1 MSRLTILTKDKAQ
14 VTMESLYQDLERR
27 IVASPP
33 GLCPVDLTRSFIK
46 MCLAQS
52 CGKCVPCRVGL
63 RQLARL
69 FDNVLDGEANEETVE
84 NIKLTAEGIY
94 YSADC
99 AIGYEAAK
107 LALKSVDG
115 CIDDFESH
123 IHNGFCSCNSNQ
135 PVACVKSCPAGVD
148 IPGYIALV
156 QQGRYA
162 DAVRLI
168 RRDNPMPT
176 TCAYICEHP
185 CENRCKRTIIDAPV
199 NIRGLKKMAV
209 DNSGIVPVPECEA
222 PTGKKVAIIGGG
234 PGGLSAAY
242 YLALM
247 GHKVTIF
254 EQRKQ
259 LGGMLRYGIP
269 NYRFPRKKLDEE
281 IDSILSTG
289 IEVKKNISVGK
300 DISFDDI
307 TKEYD
312 ATYISIGAHA
322 DKKIGIEGE
331 DAKSGIT
338 SAVEML
344 RAIGDGDMPDYT
356 GKKVIVIG
364 GGNVAMDVARSS
376 IRLGASKVS
385 IVYRRR
391 KADMTALEEEVEG
404 AEAEGCDVLELMSP
418 VRIKQDEEG
427 NAIGLIVKPQMISRV
442 SHGRPAP
449 KAAAKDEVLL
459 ESDLIVVAIG
469 QGIET
474 KSFEEHGIKVQRG
487 VISALNTGNITPQDG
502 EMSEGVFAGGDC
514 ASGPAT
520 VIKAVAA
527 AKVTAANIDE
537 YLGYHHE
544 ITCNVEIPLP
554 NNADHTPCCRVE
566 LSERE
571 ASERKHVF
579 AGGDCVTGP
588 ATVIKAIA
596 AGKVAAANID
606 EYLGFNHEITCDVEI
621 PYASNEDKVACGRVE
636 VALRDAAE
644 RKNDFEPIEY
654 GFSCE
659 EACQEAGRCLRC
671 DHFGFGAFRGG
682 REEQW

>member
-502 EMSEGVFAGGDC
+502 EMSDG
-514 ASGPAT
+514 
-520 VIKAVAA
+520 
-527 AKVTAANIDE
+527 
-537 YLGYHHE
+537 
-544 ITCNVEIPLP
+544 
-554 NNADHTPCCRVE
+554 
-566 LSERE
+566 
-571 ASERKHVF
+571 VF

>member
-514 ASGPAT
+514 
-520 VIKAVAA
+520 
-527 AKVTAANIDE
+527 
-537 YLGYHHE
+537 
-544 ITCNVEIPLP
+544 
-554 NNADHTPCCRVE
+554 
-566 LSERE
+566 
-571 ASERKHVF
+571 
-579 AGGDCVTGP
+579 VTGP

-636 VALRDAAE
+636 VALRDEAE

>member
-1 MSRLTILTKDKAQ
+1 MQIESSNIIIESEVYLLVSRLTILTKDKAQ

-289 IEVKKNISVGK
+289 IEVKKNVSVGK

-307 TKEYD
+307 TNEYD

-418 VRIKQDEEG
+418 VRIKQDEDG

-449 KAAAKDEVLL
+449 KAAAKDEILL

-502 EMSEGVFAGGDC
+502 EMSEG
-514 ASGPAT
+514 
-520 VIKAVAA
+520 
-527 AKVTAANIDE
+527 
-537 YLGYHHE
+537 
-544 ITCNVEIPLP
+544 
-554 NNADHTPCCRVE
+554 
-566 LSERE
+566 
-571 ASERKHVF
+571 VF

>member
-14 VTMESLYQDLERR
+14 VTMESMYQDLERR

-69 FDNVLDGEANEETVE
+69 FDNVLDGEATEETVE

-135 PVACVKSCPAGVD
+135 PVSCVKSCPAGVD

-156 QQGRYA
+156 QQKRYA

-209 DNSGIVPVPECEA
+209 DNAGIVPVPECEPA
-222 PTGKKVAIIGGG
+222 TGKKVAIIGGG

-307 TKEYD
+307 TEEYD

-322 DKKIGIEGE
+322 DKKMGIEGE

-344 RAIGDGDMPDYT
+344 RAIGDGDVPDYT
-356 GKKVIVIG
+356 GKRVIVIG

-391 KADMTALEEEVEG
+391 KADMTALEEEVVG

-427 NAIGLIVKPQMISRV
+427 NAIGLVVKPQMISKV

-449 KAAAKDEVLL
+449 RAASKDEVLL

-487 VISALNTGNITPQDG
+487 VISALNTGNITPQEG
-502 EMSEGVFAGGDC
+502 EMSEG
-514 ASGPAT
+514 
-520 VIKAVAA
+520 
-527 AKVTAANIDE
+527 
-537 YLGYHHE
+537 
-544 ITCNVEIPLP
+544 
-554 NNADHTPCCRVE
+554 
-566 LSERE
+566 
-571 ASERKHVF
+571 VF

-636 VALRDAAE
+636 VALREAAE

>member
-135 PVACVKSCPAGVD
+135 PVDCVKSCPAGVD

-514 ASGPAT
+514 
-520 VIKAVAA
+520 
-527 AKVTAANIDE
+527 
-537 YLGYHHE
+537 
-544 ITCNVEIPLP
+544 
-554 NNADHTPCCRVE
+554 
-566 LSERE
+566 
-571 ASERKHVF
+571 
-579 AGGDCVTGP
+579 VTGP

>member
-1 MSRLTILTKDKAQ
+1 MVMLHYNSLDIEESCNDDIRLYIDIKRYIDVGLQIESGNIIIESEVYLLVSRLTILTKDKAQ

-156 QQGRYA
+156 QKGRYA

-514 ASGPAT
+514 
-520 VIKAVAA
+520 
-527 AKVTAANIDE
+527 
-537 YLGYHHE
+537 
-544 ITCNVEIPLP
+544 
-554 NNADHTPCCRVE
+554 
-566 LSERE
+566 
-571 ASERKHVF
+571 
-579 AGGDCVTGP
+579 VTGP

>member
-222 PTGKKVAIIGGG
+222 PTGKKIAIIGGG

-289 IEVKKNISVGK
+289 IEVKKNVSVGK

-307 TKEYD
+307 TNEYD

-331 DAKSGIT
+331 DAKSGIA

-418 VRIKQDEEG
+418 VRIKQDEDG

-449 KAAAKDEVLL
+449 KAAAKDEILL

-502 EMSEGVFAGGDC
+502 EMSEG
-514 ASGPAT
+514 
-520 VIKAVAA
+520 
-527 AKVTAANIDE
+527 
-537 YLGYHHE
+537 
-544 ITCNVEIPLP
+544 
-554 NNADHTPCCRVE
+554 
-566 LSERE
+566 
-571 ASERKHVF
+571 VF

>member
-14 VTMESLYQDLERR
+14 VTMESMYQDLERR

-69 FDNVLDGEANEETVE
+69 FDNVLDGEATEETVE

-135 PVACVKSCPAGVD
+135 PVSCVKSCPAGVD

-156 QQGRYA
+156 QQKRYA

-209 DNSGIVPVPECEA
+209 DNAGIVPVPECE
-222 PTGKKVAIIGGG
+222 PDTGKKVAIIGGG

-259 LGGMLRYGIP
+259 IGGMLRYGIP

-307 TKEYD
+307 TDEYD

-322 DKKIGIEGE
+322 DKKMGIEGE
-331 DAKSGIT
+331 DARSGII

-356 GKKVIVIG
+356 GKRVIVIG

-391 KADMTALEEEVEG
+391 KADMTALEEEVVG

-427 NAIGLIVKPQMISRV
+427 NAIGLVVKPQMISKV

-449 KAAAKDEVLL
+449 KAASKDEMLL

-502 EMSEGVFAGGDC
+502 EMSEG
-514 ASGPAT
+514 
-520 VIKAVAA
+520 
-527 AKVTAANIDE
+527 
-537 YLGYHHE
+537 
-544 ITCNVEIPLP
+544 
-554 NNADHTPCCRVE
+554 
-566 LSERE
+566 
-571 ASERKHVF
+571 VF

-636 VALRDAAE
+636 VALREAAE

>member
-1 MSRLTILTKDKAQ
+1 MLNSGKRGLFLVSRLTILTKDKAQ
-14 VTMESLYQDLERR
+14 VTMESMYQDLERR

-69 FDNVLDGEANEETVE
+69 FDDVLDGEATEETVE

-135 PVACVKSCPAGVD
+135 PVSCVKSCPAGVD

-209 DNSGIVPVPECEA
+209 DNAGIVPVPECE
-222 PTGKKVAIIGGG
+222 PDTGKKVAIIGGG

-289 IEVKKNISVGK
+289 IEVKKNVSVGK

-307 TKEYD
+307 TEEYD

-322 DKKIGIEGE
+322 DKKMGIEGE

-356 GKKVIVIG
+356 GKRVIVIG

-391 KADMTALEEEVEG
+391 KADMTALEEEVVG

-418 VRIKQDEEG
+418 VRIKKDEEG
-427 NAIGLIVKPQMISRV
+427 NAIGLVVKPQMISKV

-449 KAAAKDEVLL
+449 KAASKDEVLL

-487 VISALNTGNITPQDG
+487 VISALNTGNITPQEG
-502 EMSEGVFAGGDC
+502 EMSEG
-514 ASGPAT
+514 
-520 VIKAVAA
+520 
-527 AKVTAANIDE
+527 
-537 YLGYHHE
+537 
-544 ITCNVEIPLP
+544 
-554 NNADHTPCCRVE
+554 
-566 LSERE
+566 
-571 ASERKHVF
+571 VF

-636 VALRDAAE
+636 VALREAAE

-654 GFSCE
+654 GFTCE

>member
-185 CENRCKRTIIDAPV
+185 CDNRCKRTIIDAPV

-514 ASGPAT
+514 
-520 VIKAVAA
+520 
-527 AKVTAANIDE
+527 
-537 YLGYHHE
+537 
-544 ITCNVEIPLP
+544 
-554 NNADHTPCCRVE
+554 
-566 LSERE
+566 
-571 ASERKHVF
+571 
-579 AGGDCVTGP
+579 VTGP

>member
-14 VTMESLYQDLERR
+14 VTMESMYQDLERR

-69 FDNVLDGEANEETVE
+69 FDNVLDGEATEETVE

-135 PVACVKSCPAGVD
+135 PVSCVKSCPAGVD

-156 QQGRYA
+156 QQKRYA

-209 DNSGIVPVPECEA
+209 DNVGIVPVPECE
-222 PTGKKVAIIGGG
+222 PDTGKKVAIIGGG

-307 TKEYD
+307 TDEYD

-322 DKKIGIEGE
+322 DKKMGIEGE
-331 DAKSGIT
+331 DARSGII

-391 KADMTALEEEVEG
+391 KADMTALEEEVVG

-427 NAIGLIVKPQMISRV
+427 NAIGLVVKPQMISKV

-449 KAAAKDEVLL
+449 KAASKDEMLL

-502 EMSEGVFAGGDC
+502 EMSEG
-514 ASGPAT
+514 
-520 VIKAVAA
+520 
-527 AKVTAANIDE
+527 
-537 YLGYHHE
+537 
-544 ITCNVEIPLP
+544 
-554 NNADHTPCCRVE
+554 
-566 LSERE
+566 
-571 ASERKHVF
+571 VF

-636 VALRDAAE
+636 VALREAAE

>member
-1 MSRLTILTKDKAQ
+1 MQIESSNIIIESEVYLLVSRLTILTKDKAQ

-168 RRDNPMPT
+168 RSDNPMPT

-307 TKEYD
+307 TNEYD

-514 ASGPAT
+514 
-520 VIKAVAA
+520 
-527 AKVTAANIDE
+527 
-537 YLGYHHE
+537 
-544 ITCNVEIPLP
+544 
-554 NNADHTPCCRVE
+554 
-566 LSERE
+566 
-571 ASERKHVF
+571 
-579 AGGDCVTGP
+579 VTGP

>member
-1 MSRLTILTKDKAQ
+1 MQIESSDIIIESEVYLLVSRLTILTKDKAQ

-427 NAIGLIVKPQMISRV
+427 NAIGLIVKPQIISRV

-502 EMSEGVFAGGDC
+502 EMSEG
-514 ASGPAT
+514 
-520 VIKAVAA
+520 
-527 AKVTAANIDE
+527 
-537 YLGYHHE
+537 
-544 ITCNVEIPLP
+544 
-554 NNADHTPCCRVE
+554 
-566 LSERE
+566 
-571 ASERKHVF
+571 VF

>member
-1 MSRLTILTKDKAQ
+1 MLHYNSLDIEESCNDDIRLYIDIKRYIDVGLQIESGNIIIESEVYLLVSRLTILTKDKAQ

-514 ASGPAT
+514 
-520 VIKAVAA
+520 
-527 AKVTAANIDE
+527 
-537 YLGYHHE
+537 
-544 ITCNVEIPLP
+544 
-554 NNADHTPCCRVE
+554 
-566 LSERE
+566 
-571 ASERKHVF
+571 
-579 AGGDCVTGP
+579 VTGP

>member
-14 VTMESLYQDLERR
+14 VTMESMYQDLERR

-69 FDNVLDGEANEETVE
+69 FDNVLDGEATEETVE

-135 PVACVKSCPAGVD
+135 PVSCVKSCPAGVD

-209 DNSGIVPVPECEA
+209 DNAGIVPVPECE
-222 PTGKKVAIIGGG
+222 PDTGKKVAIIGGG

-307 TKEYD
+307 TEEYD

-322 DKKIGIEGE
+322 DKKMGIEGE

-356 GKKVIVIG
+356 GKRVIVIG

-391 KADMTALEEEVEG
+391 KADMTALEEEVVG

-427 NAIGLIVKPQMISRV
+427 NAIGLVVKPQMISKV

-449 KAAAKDEVLL
+449 NAASKDEMLL

-502 EMSEGVFAGGDC
+502 EMSEG
-514 ASGPAT
+514 
-520 VIKAVAA
+520 
-527 AKVTAANIDE
+527 
-537 YLGYHHE
+537 
-544 ITCNVEIPLP
+544 
-554 NNADHTPCCRVE
+554 
-566 LSERE
+566 
-571 ASERKHVF
+571 VF

-636 VALRDAAE
+636 VALREAAE

-654 GFSCE
+654 GFTCE

>member
-222 PTGKKVAIIGGG
+222 PTGMKVAIIGGG

-514 ASGPAT
+514 
-520 VIKAVAA
+520 
-527 AKVTAANIDE
+527 
-537 YLGYHHE
+537 
-544 ITCNVEIPLP
+544 
-554 NNADHTPCCRVE
+554 
-566 LSERE
+566 
-571 ASERKHVF
+571 
-579 AGGDCVTGP
+579 VTGP

>member
-33 GLCPVDLTRSFIK
+33 GLCPADLTRSFIK

-502 EMSEGVFAGGDC
+502 EMSDG
-514 ASGPAT
+514 
-520 VIKAVAA
+520 
-527 AKVTAANIDE
+527 
-537 YLGYHHE
+537 
-544 ITCNVEIPLP
+544 
-554 NNADHTPCCRVE
+554 
-566 LSERE
+566 
-571 ASERKHVF
+571 VF

>member
-514 ASGPAT
+514 
-520 VIKAVAA
+520 
-527 AKVTAANIDE
+527 
-537 YLGYHHE
+537 
-544 ITCNVEIPLP
+544 
-554 NNADHTPCCRVE
+554 
-566 LSERE
+566 
-571 ASERKHVF
+571 
-579 AGGDCVTGP
+579 VTGP

-636 VALRDAAE
+636 VALREAAE

>member
-1 MSRLTILTKDKAQ
+1 MVMLHYNSLDIEESCNDDIRLYIDIKRYIDVGLQIESGNIIIESEVYLLVSRLTILTKDKAQ

-514 ASGPAT
+514 
-520 VIKAVAA
+520 
-527 AKVTAANIDE
+527 
-537 YLGYHHE
+537 
-544 ITCNVEIPLP
+544 
-554 NNADHTPCCRVE
+554 
-566 LSERE
+566 
-571 ASERKHVF
+571 
-579 AGGDCVTGP
+579 VTGP

-606 EYLGFNHEITCDVEI
+606 EYLGFNHEITCDIEI

>member
-14 VTMESLYQDLERR
+14 VTMESMYQDLERR

-69 FDNVLDGEANEETVE
+69 FDNVLDGEATEETVE
-84 NIKLTAEGIY
+84 NIKITAEGIY

-135 PVACVKSCPAGVD
+135 PVSCVKSCPAGVD

-156 QQGRYA
+156 QQKRYA

-209 DNSGIVPVPECEA
+209 DNAGIVPVPECEPA
-222 PTGKKVAIIGGG
+222 TGKKVAIIGGG

-307 TKEYD
+307 TEEYD

-322 DKKIGIEGE
+322 DKKMGIEGE

-356 GKKVIVIG
+356 GKRVIVIG

-391 KADMTALEEEVEG
+391 KADMTALEEEVVG

-427 NAIGLIVKPQMISRV
+427 NAIGLVVKPQMISKV

-449 KAAAKDEVLL
+449 RAASKDEVLL

-487 VISALNTGNITPQDG
+487 VISALNTGNITPQEG
-502 EMSEGVFAGGDC
+502 EMSEG
-514 ASGPAT
+514 
-520 VIKAVAA
+520 
-527 AKVTAANIDE
+527 
-537 YLGYHHE
+537 
-544 ITCNVEIPLP
+544 
-554 NNADHTPCCRVE
+554 
-566 LSERE
+566 
-571 ASERKHVF
+571 VF

-588 ATVIKAIA
+588 ATVIKAIT

-636 VALRDAAE
+636 VALREAAE

-654 GFSCE
+654 GFTCE

>member
-14 VTMESLYQDLERR
+14 VTLESLYQDLERR
-27 IVASPP
+27 IVASPAW
-33 GLCPVDLTRSFIK
+33 LCPVDLTRSFIK

-391 KADMTALEEEVEG
+391 KEDMTALEEEVAG
-404 AEAEGCDVLELMSP
+404 AEAEGCDILELMSP
-418 VRIKQDEEG
+418 VRIEKDK
-427 NAIGLIVKPQMISRV
+427 NDNVVGLWVQPQMISKIKG
-442 SHGRPAP
+442 GRPSP
-449 KAAAKDEVLL
+449 KTAAKDEVLIPC
-459 ESDLIVVAIG
+459 DLIVVAIG

-474 KSFEEHGIKVQRG
+474 RYFEEHGVT
-487 VISALNTGNITPQDG
+487 VT
-502 EMSEGVFAGGDC
+502 
-514 ASGPAT
+514 AT
-520 VIKAVAA
+520 VI
-527 AKVTAANIDE
+527 
-537 YLGYHHE
+537 
-544 ITCNVEIPLP
+544 
-554 NNADHTPCCRVE
+554 R
-566 LSERE
+566 
-571 ASERKHVF
+571 
-579 AGGDCVTGP
+579 
-588 ATVIKAIA
+588 AIA

-606 EYLGFNHEITCDVEI
+606 DYLGFHHEITCDVEI
-621 PYASNEDKVACGRVE
+621 PYAGYEDKIPCGRVE
-636 VALRDAAE
+636 VAVRDAAD
-644 RKNDFEPIEY
+644 RKKDFEPIEY

-659 EACQEAGRCLRC
+659 EACQESGRCLRC
-671 DHFGFGAFRGG
+671 DHFGFGSFRGG

>member
-1 MSRLTILTKDKAQ
+1 
-14 VTMESLYQDLERR
+14 MESLYQDLERR

-514 ASGPAT
+514 
-520 VIKAVAA
+520 
-527 AKVTAANIDE
+527 
-537 YLGYHHE
+537 
-544 ITCNVEIPLP
+544 
-554 NNADHTPCCRVE
+554 
-566 LSERE
+566 
-571 ASERKHVF
+571 
-579 AGGDCVTGP
+579 VTGP

>member
-514 ASGPAT
+514 
-520 VIKAVAA
+520 
-527 AKVTAANIDE
+527 
-537 YLGYHHE
+537 
-544 ITCNVEIPLP
+544 
-554 NNADHTPCCRVE
+554 
-566 LSERE
+566 
-571 ASERKHVF
+571 
-579 AGGDCVTGP
+579 VTGP

-682 REEQW
+682 REHKW

>member
-14 VTMESLYQDLERR
+14 VTMESMYQDLERR

-69 FDNVLDGEANEETVE
+69 FDNVLDGEATEETVE

-123 IHNGFCSCNSNQ
+123 IYNGFCSCNSNQ
-135 PVACVKSCPAGVD
+135 PVSCVKSCPAGVD

-156 QQGRYA
+156 QQKRYA

-209 DNSGIVPVPECEA
+209 DNAGIVPVPECE
-222 PTGKKVAIIGGG
+222 PDTGKKVAIIGGG

-307 TKEYD
+307 TDEYD

-322 DKKIGIEGE
+322 DKKMGIEGE
-331 DAKSGIT
+331 DARSGII

-356 GKKVIVIG
+356 GKRVIVIG

-391 KADMTALEEEVEG
+391 KADMTALEEEVVG

-427 NAIGLIVKPQMISRV
+427 NAIGLVVKPQMISKV

-449 KAAAKDEVLL
+449 KAASKDEMLL

-502 EMSEGVFAGGDC
+502 EMSEG
-514 ASGPAT
+514 
-520 VIKAVAA
+520 
-527 AKVTAANIDE
+527 
-537 YLGYHHE
+537 
-544 ITCNVEIPLP
+544 
-554 NNADHTPCCRVE
+554 
-566 LSERE
+566 
-571 ASERKHVF
+571 VF

-636 VALRDAAE
+636 VALREAAE

>member
-514 ASGPAT
+514 
-520 VIKAVAA
+520 
-527 AKVTAANIDE
+527 
-537 YLGYHHE
+537 
-544 ITCNVEIPLP
+544 
-554 NNADHTPCCRVE
+554 
-566 LSERE
+566 
-571 ASERKHVF
+571 
-579 AGGDCVTGP
+579 VTGP

-682 REEQW
+682 REEKW

>member
-14 VTMESLYQDLERR
+14 VTMESMYQDLERR

-69 FDNVLDGEANEETVE
+69 FDNVLDGEATEETVE
-84 NIKLTAEGIY
+84 YIKLTAEGIY

-135 PVACVKSCPAGVD
+135 PVSCVKSCPAGVD

-156 QQGRYA
+156 QQKRYA

-209 DNSGIVPVPECEA
+209 DNAGIVPVPECE
-222 PTGKKVAIIGGG
+222 PDTGKKVAIIGGG

-307 TKEYD
+307 TDEYD

-322 DKKIGIEGE
+322 DKKMGIEGE
-331 DAKSGIT
+331 DARSGII

-356 GKKVIVIG
+356 GKRVIVIG

-391 KADMTALEEEVEG
+391 KADMTALEEEVVG

-427 NAIGLIVKPQMISRV
+427 NAIGLVVKPQMISKV

-449 KAAAKDEVLL
+449 KAASKDEMLL

-502 EMSEGVFAGGDC
+502 EMSEG
-514 ASGPAT
+514 
-520 VIKAVAA
+520 
-527 AKVTAANIDE
+527 
-537 YLGYHHE
+537 
-544 ITCNVEIPLP
+544 
-554 NNADHTPCCRVE
+554 
-566 LSERE
+566 
-571 ASERKHVF
+571 VF

-636 VALRDAAE
+636 VALREAAE

>member
-331 DAKSGIT
+331 DAKGGIT

-514 ASGPAT
+514 
-520 VIKAVAA
+520 
-527 AKVTAANIDE
+527 
-537 YLGYHHE
+537 
-544 ITCNVEIPLP
+544 
-554 NNADHTPCCRVE
+554 
-566 LSERE
+566 
-571 ASERKHVF
+571 
-579 AGGDCVTGP
+579 VTGP

>member
-1 MSRLTILTKDKAQ
+1 MVMLHYNSLDIEESCNDDIRLHIDIRLYIGVGLQIESSNIIIESEVYLLVSRLTILTKDKAQ

-514 ASGPAT
+514 
-520 VIKAVAA
+520 
-527 AKVTAANIDE
+527 
-537 YLGYHHE
+537 
-544 ITCNVEIPLP
+544 
-554 NNADHTPCCRVE
+554 
-566 LSERE
+566 
-571 ASERKHVF
+571 
-579 AGGDCVTGP
+579 VTGP

>member
-254 EQRKQ
+254 EQREQ

-514 ASGPAT
+514 
-520 VIKAVAA
+520 
-527 AKVTAANIDE
+527 
-537 YLGYHHE
+537 
-544 ITCNVEIPLP
+544 
-554 NNADHTPCCRVE
+554 
-566 LSERE
+566 
-571 ASERKHVF
+571 
-579 AGGDCVTGP
+579 VTGP

>member
-14 VTMESLYQDLERR
+14 VTMESMYQDLERR

-69 FDNVLDGEANEETVE
+69 FDNVLDGEATEETVE

-135 PVACVKSCPAGVD
+135 PVSCVKSCPAGVD

-156 QQGRYA
+156 QQKRYA

-209 DNSGIVPVPECEA
+209 DNAGIVPVPECEPA
-222 PTGKKVAIIGGG
+222 TGKKVAIIGGG

-307 TKEYD
+307 TEEYD

-322 DKKIGIEGE
+322 DKKMGIEGE

-356 GKKVIVIG
+356 GKRVIVIG

-391 KADMTALEEEVEG
+391 KADMTALEEEVVG

-427 NAIGLIVKPQMISRV
+427 NAIGLVVKPQMISKV

-449 KAAAKDEVLL
+449 RAASKDEVLL

-487 VISALNTGNITPQDG
+487 VISALNTGNITPQEG
-502 EMSEGVFAGGDC
+502 EMSEG
-514 ASGPAT
+514 
-520 VIKAVAA
+520 
-527 AKVTAANIDE
+527 
-537 YLGYHHE
+537 
-544 ITCNVEIPLP
+544 
-554 NNADHTPCCRVE
+554 
-566 LSERE
+566 
-571 ASERKHVF
+571 VF

-636 VALRDAAE
+636 VALREAAE

>member
-1 MSRLTILTKDKAQ
+1 M
-14 VTMESLYQDLERR
+14 YQDLERR

-69 FDNVLDGEANEETVE
+69 FDNVLDGEATEETVE

-135 PVACVKSCPAGVD
+135 PVSCVKSCPAGVD

-156 QQGRYA
+156 QQKRYA

-209 DNSGIVPVPECEA
+209 DNAGIVPVPECEPA
-222 PTGKKVAIIGGG
+222 TGKKVAIIGGG

-307 TKEYD
+307 TEEYD

-322 DKKIGIEGE
+322 DKKMGIEGE

-356 GKKVIVIG
+356 GKRVIVIG

-391 KADMTALEEEVEG
+391 KADMTALEEEVVG

-427 NAIGLIVKPQMISRV
+427 NAIGLVVKPQMISKV

-449 KAAAKDEVLL
+449 RAASKDEVLL

-487 VISALNTGNITPQDG
+487 VISALNTGNITPQEG
-502 EMSEGVFAGGDC
+502 EMSEG
-514 ASGPAT
+514 
-520 VIKAVAA
+520 
-527 AKVTAANIDE
+527 
-537 YLGYHHE
+537 
-544 ITCNVEIPLP
+544 
-554 NNADHTPCCRVE
+554 
-566 LSERE
+566 
-571 ASERKHVF
+571 VF

-588 ATVIKAIA
+588 ATVIKAIT

-636 VALRDAAE
+636 VALREAAE

-654 GFSCE
+654 GFTCE

>member
-344 RAIGDGDMPDYT
+344 RAIGDGDMPDYI

-514 ASGPAT
+514 
-520 VIKAVAA
+520 
-527 AKVTAANIDE
+527 
-537 YLGYHHE
+537 
-544 ITCNVEIPLP
+544 
-554 NNADHTPCCRVE
+554 
-566 LSERE
+566 
-571 ASERKHVF
+571 
-579 AGGDCVTGP
+579 VTGP